1 MTALDRLADLSAELA
16 LRARASR
23 IELPESFWPLP
34 PEASGLRILWPAR
47 YDWPPSERWVA
58 PLLARFKE
66 RARVE
71 VVEPD
76 ASARRYDGVVAFE
89 VESGGRRSR
98 VIIDYSDYPVVHED
112 LAREVL
118 VYFKMQFVKSGY
130 SPPGVIPGGFVMGRG
145 DGYDLLSTL
154 RRQRDRQQF
163 RYDVYGRFSLDFAHQ
178 TRAAVITA
186 LRDQNRFAYEGSGRL
201 QRYPRF
207 LRDIAQ
213 AKVCIDVPGNGDFCY
228 RLMDYFGVGACVISP
243 GHANRLHRDLVPG
256 VHIAYAKPDLSDL
269 VDLCDY
275 YVRDANAREEMCRNS
290 REFFDRYMHRDQLG
304 DYYLAE
310 IWSRLTGGAAAV
322 PRMSAAGGT

>member
-16 LRARASR
+16 LRARASPVA
-23 IELPESFWPLP
+23 LPESSWSLP
-34 PEASGLRILWPAR
+34 PEVSGLKILWPAR

-66 RARVE
+66 RARVQL
-71 VVEPD
+71 VEPD
-76 ASARRYDGVVAFE
+76 LSSRRYDGVVAFD
-89 VESGGRRSR
+89 VESGDRRSR

-130 SPPGVIPGGFVMGRG
+130 GPPSVIPGGFVMGRG
-145 DGYDLLSTL
+145 DGYDLLASL
-154 RRQRDRQQF
+154 RRERDRQRF
-163 RYDVYGRFSLDFAHQ
+163 RYDVYGRFSLDFAHD
-178 TRAAVITA
+178 TRAAVINA
-186 LRDQNRFAYEGSGRL
+186 LRGQSRFAYEGSGRL

-213 AKVCIDVPGNGDFCY
+213 SKVCIDVPGNGDFCY

-243 GHANRLHRDLVPG
+243 GHANRLHRELEPG

-269 VDLCDY
+269 VELCDY
-275 YVRDANAREEMCRNS
+275 YVRDADAREKMCRNS
-290 REFFDRYMHRDQLG
+290 REFFDRYMHRNQLG
-304 DYYLAE
+304 DYYLAQ
-310 IWSRLTGGAAAV
+310 IWSRLSDGSAAATAVPVAGGA
-322 PRMSAAGGT
+322 